1 MYGTNDPNINK
12 LFISNWTD
20 TVFSV
25 EVRVSDFSVIDI
37 SPMDL
42 EELILEKDAY
52 ITDNTVLFA
61 LSVVD
66 YIQTTVG

>member
-66 YIQTTVG
+66 YIETTVG